1 MIPTFDFYLRFE
13 AVFFFLKLQPQLN
26 KYSPSLRSSRTFCR
40 RLSGLAD
47 ERPGEGVC
55 GQRLR
60 DLQHA
65 TGAAEIMDPAGGEGR
80 RHREEEKEKRDENRR
95 DKSPGLLIP
104 PSSSRSCGR

>member
-1 MIPTFDFYLRFE
+1 M
-13 AVFFFLKLQPQLN
+13 QPQQN

-65 TGAAEIMDPAGGEGR
+65 TGAAEVMDPAGGEGR
-80 RHREEEKEKRDENRR
+80 RHREEEKEKGMKTDVIKAP
-95 DKSPGLLIP
+95 D
-104 PSSSRSCGR
+104 C